1 MNCVV
6 TAYYPIRTGKHTTI
20 DYKEWYT
27 KFFNCVTAP
36 VVCFCP
42 QEMESEFKTLAKEN
56 VKLIV
61 RDFYSFDM
69 MSPSQMQ
76 AWATWHEVD
85 PEKSI
90 HSPELYAIWAA
101 KQEFVREAMKIVDY
115 HIYTWCDI
123 GCFRWPRPGS
133 FENTFKFIIPNKL
146 TCLYISNMI
155 GGGVLAGDKN
165 AWKIFSENYITEL
178 NRGIH
183 GKDQV
188 IYKRVLN
195 DTNAVII
202 HPNHMYGDPWFFLTY
217 IFSMSTII
225 N

>member
-6 TAYYPIRTGKHTTI
+6 TAYYPIRTGKHTTT

-27 KFFNCVTAP
+27 NFFNCVTAP

-42 QEMESEFKTLAKEN
+42 QEMEAEFKTLAKEN

-61 RDFYSFDM
+61 RDFYSFEM
-69 MSPSQMQ
+69 MSPSQMKEWS
-76 AWATWHEVD
+76 AWHEVD

-101 KQEFVREAMKIVDY
+101 KQEFVREAIKLVDY
-115 HIYTWCDI
+115 PIYTWCDI

-133 FENTFKFIIPNKL
+133 FENTFKFIVPNKL
-146 TCLYISNMI
+146 TCLYICDMI

-165 AWKIFSENYITEL
+165 AWEMFSKNYINEL
-178 NRGIH
+178 NTNIH
-183 GKDQV
+183 GKDQI
-188 IYKRVLN
+188 IYKRILN

-202 HPNHMYGDPWFFLTY
+202 HPNTMYGDPWFFLTY
-217 IFSMSTII
+217 IFSVPTIVK
-225 N
+225 